1 MPNITIPQLVLA
13 VVAGSLLAHVFLLL
27 AQGQGA
33 LLQRNWDNLWR
44 WLTGAPP
51 RRAEGFSDVATAYAT
66 QYNDYGT
73 WAEPPPSAPVVTA
86 DYDPTDYAA
95 VEAMPPA
102 PVVVPMRTAAPVMMS
117 AMMPQV
123 PVAPMTMMPQVPAAM
138 PSASA
143 ASFDADMSGYGAPL

>member
-1 MPNITIPQLVLA
+1 MPNITIPQLILA
-13 VVAGSLLAHVFLLL
+13 VAAGSLLAHVFLLL

-44 WLTGAPP
+44 WLMGAP

-95 VEAMPPA
+95 LETMPPA
-102 PVVVPMRTAAPVMMS
+102 PVVAPMRTAAPVMMS
-117 AMMPQV
+117 AMSAMAPPVPAAPMIMRV
-123 PVAPMTMMPQVPAAM
+123 PVAM